1 MAQTFFSGIVVSGP
15 SLVKTGFPLVTL
27 FPIEFTYGTE
37 TKINNNNFIIFTD
50 LEWDFPLKQRNWIF
64 YFLKN

>member
-15 SLVKTGFPLVTL
+15 SLVKTGFSLVTL

-37 TKINNNNFIIFTD
+37 TKINKNNFNYI
-50 LEWDFPLKQRNWIF
+50 
-64 YFLKN
+64 Y